1 MKYVGLLL
9 MNAACAFTGVFAALR
24 LREKSRISRLLIEM
38 AGMIEAMLSFSAED
52 SVKIVR
58 ALSNERTLSELVFLK
73 NMDFENI
80 VVSTCLDESDNER
93 TALLFKMLGS
103 TDVPSMIKNIEAYK
117 SGMEISARKYD
128 EYCKSHAK
136 LFVAFGVLGGLL
148 LTVLT
153 V

>member
-1 MKYVGLLL
+1 MKYAGLLFV
-9 MNAACAFTGVFAALR
+9 NAACAFTGVFAALR

-38 AGMIEAMLSFSAED
+38 ADMIEAMLSFSAED

-58 ALSNERTLSELVFLK
+58 ALSKERTLSELYFLK

-80 VVSTCLDESDNER
+80 TVLTCLDESDNER

-103 TDVPSMIKNIEAYK
+103 TDVQSMIKNLEAYK
-117 SGMEISARKYD
+117 AGMELSARKYD

-136 LFVAFGVLGGLL
+136 LFVAFGVLGGLF
-148 LTVLT
+148 LTVL
-153 V
+153 VI

>member
-1 MKYVGLLL
+1 MKYAGLLFV
-9 MNAACAFTGVFAALR
+9 NAACAFTGVFAALR

-38 AGMIEAMLSFSAED
+38 ADMIETMLSFSAED

-58 ALSNERTLSELVFLK
+58 ALSNERTLSELYFLK

-80 VVSTCLDESDNER
+80 TVLTCLDESDNER

-103 TDVPSMIKNIEAYK
+103 TDVQSMIKNLEAYK
-117 SGMEISARKYD
+117 AGMELSARKYD

-136 LFVAFGVLGGLL
+136 LFVAFGMLGGLF
-148 LTVLT
+148 LTVL
-153 V
+153 VI